1 MRIKLYNTNTLK
13 WKRYGANG
21 GNHHKISWKYA
32 QFYVQYY
39 GECLSLCIE
48 NVFNAL
54 HLGFMVHTL
63 HTNSCIILFCIGFW
77 RAFRRSHITSIRGCV
92 DERCI
97 NADGRVIYL
106 IMQPLSIWLG
116 NSLCHCYLKRFNENS
131 MHFKW
136 KWEWK
141 NPQTTTKWNICHII
155 PWRFLRS
162 LHSDY
167 IFLLYAIML
176 ILYAPQYKPQ
186 SH

>member
-1 MRIKLYNTNTLK
+1 M
-13 WKRYGANG
+13 
-21 GNHHKISWKYA
+21 
-32 QFYVQYY
+32 QYY

-63 HTNSCIILFCIGFW
+63 HANSCIILFCIGFACISQIAHNINTW
-77 RAFRRSHITSIRGCV
+77 VRGWTLYQRWWSGDLSHHAAV
-92 DERCI
+92 KH
-97 NADGRVIYL
+97 
-106 IMQPLSIWLG
+106 LG

-136 KWEWK
+136 KWEWE

-167 IFLLYAIML
+167 IFFYYTPLCLYYTRHSTNLKVISMYFLFYEFAIQQATE
-176 ILYAPQYKPQ
+176 IYI
-186 SH
+186 

>member
-1 MRIKLYNTNTLK
+1 M
-13 WKRYGANG
+13 
-21 GNHHKISWKYA
+21 
-32 QFYVQYY
+32 QYY

-63 HTNSCIILFCIGFW
+63 HANSSIILFCIGF
-77 RAFRRSHITSIRGCV
+77 ACISHRSHITSIRGCV

-167 IFLLYAIML
+167 IFFILYAIML